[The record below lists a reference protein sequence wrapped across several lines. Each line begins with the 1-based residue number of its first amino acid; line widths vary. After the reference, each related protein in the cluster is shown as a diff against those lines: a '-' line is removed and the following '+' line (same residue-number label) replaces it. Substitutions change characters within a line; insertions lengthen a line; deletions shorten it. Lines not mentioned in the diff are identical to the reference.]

1 MQKDPYKALALLILI
16 SLAIKLWVYFRT
28 PVVNPDA
35 FEYINQAKLL
45 YQGRILDAKNCGKHY
60 LSLYHFFIP
69 IFYKIFGDWIIAARA
84 LSLSFS
90 VICLIPVYL
99 SLLLLFDKKTA
110 FLSSLLFS
118 VNPFL
123 SRLSTDVIK
132 DQMFWFFLCSGI
144 FFAILWLNKERKI
157 YFILS
162 FLSFLISSFIRIE
175 GLLFA
180 FSSPFFLLFLA
191 RKKKWL
197 LACAIPI
204 FLLSLAFFIRPEIW
218 KFYLLP
224 RLTLLN
230 YFRNFSLKRLLQL
243 SPHILGGGI
252 LYVFSLPYFLILF
265 AGIKGLKGYLK
276 RIEFKYLILLSF
288 EALLLLIIFFGAVCY
303 SRRYLSIFFFP
314 SFFLIAPC
322 IHYLMEKYG
331 ESRSFA
337 LFLSTFIILSCLLYN
352 LKLRRKDALIYKKAG
367 EYIASIEDGRPALV
381 LSYDRRVDLYANLR
395 SSYSFCKGYVITN
408 ISIFSLSKERIID
421 YLKKYRI
428 KYIFWESEKWKKDI
442 KDLPFLILLKEW
454 KEKGSSRIYRLYK
467 VSL

>member
-1 MQKDPYKALALLILI
+1 MQKDPYRALALLILI
-16 SLAIKLWVYFRT
+16 SLVIKLWVYFRT
-28 PVVNPDA
+28 PVVNSDA

-45 YQGRILDAKNCGKHY
+45 YQGRILDAKNCGKNY
-60 LSLYHFFIP
+60 LSLYHFLIP
-69 IFYKIFGDWIIAARA
+69 ISYRIFGDWIIAARA
-84 LSLSFS
+84 LSLFFS

-99 SLLLLFDKKTA
+99 SLLLMFDKKTA
-110 FLSSLLFS
+110 FFSSLLFS

-144 FFAILWLNKERKI
+144 FFAILWLNKEKKI

-180 FSSPFFLLFLA
+180 LSSPFFLLFLTG
-191 RKKKWL
+191 KKKWL
-197 LACAIPI
+197 LVCSIFI

-218 KFYLLP
+218 KLYLSP

-230 YFRNFSLKRLLQL
+230 YFKNFSLKRLLEL

-252 LYVFSLPYFLILF
+252 LYVFSIPYFLIFLI
-265 AGIKGLKGYLK
+265 GIKGLKRHLK
-276 RIEFKYLILLSF
+276 RIEFIYLILLSF
-288 EALLLLIIFFGAVCY
+288 EAFLLLIIFFGAVCY

-322 IHYLMEKYG
+322 IHYLIDKYG
-331 ESRSFA
+331 KSRNFA
-337 LFLSTFIILSCLLYN
+337 LFLTLFIIISCFLYN

-367 EYIASIEDGRPALV
+367 EYIASIEKGRPALV
-381 LSYDRRVDLYANLR
+381 LSYDRRIDLYANLK
-395 SSYSFCKGYVITN
+395 SFYIFCKGYVLTN
-408 ISIFSLSKERIID
+408 ISIFSLSKDRIVD
-421 YLKKYRI
+421 YLRKYQI
-428 KYIFWESEKWKKDI
+428 KYVFWENEKWRKDI
-442 KDLPFLILLKEW
+442 KNLPFLILLKEW
-454 KEKGSSRIYRLYK
+454 KKKGSSRIYRLYK